1 MKKEIR
7 IGCICTDD
15 ISDAGKAGKRGKG
28 ADERGRQRCHRGSRL
43 GDTERNGD
51 GAGWGEG
58 KHVTVKVREKER
70 HRHEDRAS

>member
-43 GDTERNGD
+43 GDTERNG
-51 GAGWGEG
+51 GG
-58 KHVTVKVREKER
+58 EKE
-70 HRHEDRAS
+70 SK